1 VESVIK
7 ALEFEISQDY
17 EMFKNNP
24 DVWGYSFQNSEV
36 PNRNSKNFVDMALAR
51 LVMKYG
57 FSKGSYI
64 TFELEQYL
72 KGIE

>member
-1 VESVIK
+1 MEPVIK
-7 ALEFEISQDY
+7 QIELEIVEDY
-17 EMFKNNP
+17 KMFKNNP
-24 DVWGYSFQNSEV
+24 DVWGYSFQNCEV